1 MGREMR
7 VMFIG
12 RFTNQP
18 WQNQKT
24 DLTSTRNTT
33 LDISNRLY
41 DSMIGAGQY
50 NRYLDEKIYAEG
62 EPGLSA
68 EGLG

>member
-1 MGREMR
+1 
-7 VMFIG
+7 MFIG